1 MKQTGY
7 LIFAGGV
14 LLLIVAAVMMPRT
27 APYSDV
33 LNIGLLQSQLMAFHA
48 GLAACLAGALFIAAG
63 SMSDALS
70 QARSADG
77 PIRTIAHDDAMLDQ
91 DVDQAEVAPQ
101 RAAETPEPPLGL
113 KIMFFACLV
122 IAIIGVAYTIA
133 R

>member
-14 LLLIVAAVMMPRT
+14 PRT

-122 IAIIGVAYTIA
+122 IAIIGVG
-133 R
+133 